1 MYSIVEKYSRV
12 FALSTEYNLDYL
24 CVSAKPVAARSAG
37 GAGGNHMTT
46 TPAALQTDNQTTD
59 QNKTLPALNG
69 SRNERTI
76 KI

>member
-1 MYSIVEKYSRV
+1 
-12 FALSTEYNLDYL
+12 LSLIGQ
-24 CVSAKPVAARSAG
+24 VSELAAGGAG

-46 TPAALQTDNQTTD
+46 TPAALQTDNQETD
-59 QNKTLPALNG
+59 QNKNLPALNG